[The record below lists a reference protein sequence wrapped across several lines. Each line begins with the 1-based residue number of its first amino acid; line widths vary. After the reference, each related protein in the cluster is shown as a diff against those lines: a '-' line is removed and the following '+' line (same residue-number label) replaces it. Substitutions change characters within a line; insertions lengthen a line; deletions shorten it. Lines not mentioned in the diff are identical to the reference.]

1 MTWKKVF
8 RINVYIKNKNQ
19 TAEAA
24 WGTGMEALLKT
35 PAESWYVST
44 DPYAK
49 DEEGNSLYAPNVIN
63 GHSEYI
69 YVSRASTNDAV
80 DRVGNYAQPVQ
91 TFAIYGL
98 TGGKNSTKDN
108 VSEKTAALTLYK
120 DRVRSPFD
128 ILFNVEAI
136 DTFNGR
142 QRYNAHQRKI
152 AELAGNRKQD
162 IGVVQVTSKS
172 CKTGKQMVSEAKM
185 FTFNNASYVAEY
197 GGYDKYYNGDV
208 ASWIYLPKSVA
219 GACAM
224 AHCDTFVYPW
234 MAPAGVANGTIPYAN
249 GQLLR
254 LTDDEIG
261 DLYDNNVNTTR
272 DCGNYGVVL
281 WGQKTA
287 LKKNSLL
294 NRINV
299 RRCMN
304 YIEKILEHMMTP
316 YLFQQNNVNTRSSAR
331 NDIDAF
337 LQRVKAAGGIDRYDV
352 SVTQDDE
359 DPTIMNVNI
368 IVYPTSAIEFI
379 DIKIYIN
386 RTKGVSMDETTGRG

>member
-1 MTWKKVF
+1 M
-8 RINVYIKNKNQ
+8 
-19 TAEAA
+19 
-24 WGTGMEALLKT
+24 
-35 PAESWYVST
+35 
-44 DPYAK
+44 
-49 DEEGNSLYAPNVIN
+49 
-63 GHSEYI
+63 
-69 YVSRASTNDAV
+69 
-80 DRVGNYAQPVQ
+80 
-91 TFAIYGL
+91 
-98 TGGKNSTKDN
+98 
-108 VSEKTAALTLYK
+108 
-120 DRVRSPFD
+120 
-128 ILFNVEAI
+128 FNVDAI
-136 DTFNGR
+136 ETFNGR
-142 QRYNAHQRKI
+142 QRYNALQRKI
-152 AELAGNRKQD
+152 AEIAGNRKQD
-162 IGVVQVTSKS
+162 IGVIQVTSKA
-172 CKTGKQMVSEAKM
+172 CKTGKQMVSESKM

-261 DLYDNNVNTTR
+261 ELYDNNVNTTR
-272 DCGNYGVVL
+272 DCGNFGVIL

-316 YLFQQNNVNTRSSAR
+316 YLFQQNNTSTRSAAR

-337 LQRVKAAGGIDRYDV
+337 LQRVKAAGGIDRYEV
-352 SVTQDDE
+352 SVTIDDD

-379 DIKIYIN
+379 DIKIFIN
-386 RTKGVSMDETTGRG
+386 RQKGMSMDETTGRG